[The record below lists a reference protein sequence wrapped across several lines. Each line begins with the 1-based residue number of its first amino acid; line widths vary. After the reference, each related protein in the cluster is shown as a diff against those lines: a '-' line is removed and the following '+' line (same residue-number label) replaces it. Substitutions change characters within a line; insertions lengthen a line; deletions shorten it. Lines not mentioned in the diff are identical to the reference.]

1 MRDTKRLGRLARVTT
16 AQKYELTGFYA
27 PADRP
32 SAPTIL
38 YTHGLSGSFETNFIF
53 NLLDLPGVEKFN
65 VLSTTSSGHG
75 NIATTR
81 RGEPPLFKLTGS
93 AFEIFADC
101 VPDLAA
107 WVDFAASHSSGPVIL
122 FGHSLGASKVT
133 HYQAQTGDSR
143 VAGLVLASASDVT
156 GGFMDNVGRD
166 KVPGFLKAA
175 HEIVAAGRPQSVMPE
190 DCVIG
195 LLKQRISAATVLDR
209 FEPGKPA
216 DQFDFYE
223 RGSEGAF
230 SDLAKIDKPIFA
242 LYCETGEL
250 VGPKGVHS
258 AIETLRRRATKC
270 PSLESLVV
278 GGNHWYMGHE
288 DEAMGGLLRWATKI
302 SASPG
307 R

>member
-1 MRDTKRLGRLARVTT
+1 MRQTKRLGRLVRVSTG
-16 AQKYELTGFYA
+16 QKYELTGFYA
-27 PADRP
+27 PADRAG
-32 SAPTIL
+32 APTIL
-38 YTHGLSGSFETNFIF
+38 YTHGLSGSFETNFMF
-53 NLLDLPGVEKFN
+53 NLLDLPGIERFN

-81 RGEPPLFKLTGS
+81 RGDPALFKLTGS
-93 AFEIFADC
+93 AFEIFTDC

-107 WVDFAASHSSGPVIL
+107 WVDFAAAQSGGPVIL

-166 KVPGFLKAA
+166 KVPGFLEAA
-175 HEIVAAGRPQSVMPE
+175 REIVAAGRPQAIMPE

-195 LLKQRISAATVLDR
+195 LLKQRISAATMLDR

-216 DQFDFYE
+216 DQFDFYD
-223 RGSEGAF
+223 RGSKSAF
-230 SDLAKIDKPIFA
+230 RDLARIDKPVFA
-242 LYCETGEL
+242 IYCKTGEL
-250 VGPKGVHS
+250 VGPRGVDV
-258 AIETLRRRATKC
+258 AVDTLRRRAERC

-278 GGNHWYMGHE
+278 GGNHWYMGCE
-288 DEAMGGLLRWATKI
+288 DEAMGGLLRWA
-302 SASPG
+302 ASITG
-307 R
+307 ARS